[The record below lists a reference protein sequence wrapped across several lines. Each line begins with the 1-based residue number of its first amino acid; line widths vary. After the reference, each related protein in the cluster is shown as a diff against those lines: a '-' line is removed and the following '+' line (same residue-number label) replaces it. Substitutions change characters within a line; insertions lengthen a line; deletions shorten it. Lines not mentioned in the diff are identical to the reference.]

1 MRLGIRNMMSTGA
14 NGKNPRQWRMA
25 IHAVSMLLRRL
36 AVLFSRPYLPKVP
49 PAITSRIICRP
60 HRLSAFVS
68 VNGKLSRGNP
78 VDHQCADSPEATII
92 THLPEAGGK

>member
-1 MRLGIRNMMSTGA
+1 MPMRLGIRNMMSTGA

-78 VDHQCADSPEATII
+78 MLSTINAP
-92 THLPEAGGK
+92 TALKPR